1 MDNELIAQATAYTYK
16 IIDERELKL
25 YVTRPAD
32 TQDKKQ
38 RACAIFFHGGG
49 WTGGAP
55 GQFTH
60 HSKHLAEKSM
70 LGIQVEYRL
79 IPADTSDPPA
89 VCIADAKS
97 AIRWVRSHAEDL
109 GIDPDRVIAAGGSA
123 GGHLAAAT
131 AFIDGFD
138 YTPETDATDA
148 TDAKP
153 NVLILFN
160 PVYNNAPEPEGFAH
174 HRVGAAYRTYSPAHN
189 IKAPAPPTLVFLG
202 TQDKLIPIST
212 AKAFQSAMREAGAQ
226 SELVLFDGE
235 AHGFFNY
242 GRGNGA
248 YERTIEHM
256 DSFLDDLG
264 YLG

>member
-1 MDNELIAQATAYTYK
+1 LDNELIAQASAYTYK
-16 IIDERELKL
+16 IIGGRELKL

-32 TQDKKQ
+32 TPDKRQ
-38 RACAIFFHGGG
+38 RACVVFFHGGG

-60 HSKHLAEKSM
+60 HSRHLAEKG
-70 LGIQVEYRL
+70 LVGIQVEYRL
-79 IPADTSDPPA
+79 IPADTSESPA

-109 GIDPDRVIAAGGSA
+109 GIDPGRVIGAGGSA

-138 YTPETDATDA
+138 DTAENVA

-153 NVLILFN
+153 NALLLFN

-174 HRVGAAYRTYSPAHN
+174 HRFGDSYRTYSPAHN
-189 IKAPAPPTLVFLG
+189 IKAPAPPTIVFLG
-202 TQDKLIPIST
+202 TQDRLIPVST
-212 AKAFQSAMREAGAQ
+212 AKAFQTTMREVGVQ

-235 AHGFFNY
+235 EHGFFNY

-256 DSFLDDLG
+256 DSFLDGLG
-264 YLG
+264 YLDHR